1 MADIR
6 GSLPLS
12 YVHKK
17 HWAAWV
23 QFLDEDKDVFWPTYA
38 DRETG
43 PPLVLL
49 KPNSRPMPDPE
60 HKCSLEM
67 AKMVASGKMKAYD
80 LKLLQLAE
88 QKADSDSSSGDDETE
103 DRTESND
110 ETCWSV
116 DSIDSDFTSFD
127 NFDQEMAEL
136 LKQFERDNEQ

>member
-23 QFLDEDKDVFWPTYA
+23 QFLDEEKDVFWPRFA
-38 DRETG
+38 DCKTG
-43 PPLVLL
+43 PPLALL
-49 KPNSRPMPDPE
+49 EPNSQPMPDPE

-67 AKMVASGKMKAYD
+67 AKMVASGKMKAYE

-88 QKADSDSSSGDDETE
+88 QKADNDLSSGDDETE
-103 DRTESND
+103 DRTEFDD
-110 ETCWSV
+110 ETYSSA
-116 DSIDSDFTSFD
+116 DSIDSNFD
-127 NFDQEMAEL
+127 NFDHEMAEL
-136 LKQFERDNEQ
+136 LKRFEVDEQQ